1 VPAVVVDWTVKVA
14 QPATA
19 VCGLLVT
26 KVVALWFTVLSRL
39 IESVEPVPEVTLLP
53 EPSRT
58 QTVTLDVA
66 TPFAGIGFGVNEI
79 GARVAAA
86 PKPVNEAVPVAV
98 PPVKAVDE
106 PVASQT

>member
-1 VPAVVVDWTVKVA
+1 VKLA

-19 VCGLLVT
+19 ACGLLVT
-26 KVVALWFTVLSRL
+26 MVVALALTVLIRL
-39 IESVEPVPEVTLLP
+39 IVSVEPVPEVTLLP
-53 EPSRT
+53 AASRT

-86 PKPVNEAVPVAV
+86 PKPVKEA
-98 PPVKAVDE
+98 DE
-106 PVASQT
+106 PVASQV